1 MDTGALALHLVR
13 KLRMVGAILPLPLS
27 HRELYKGIFPEK
39 INLRN
44 INLSLY
50 TTQRNMRGVEV
61 FIPNL
66 GSRF

>member
-13 KLRMVGAILPLPLS
+13 ELRMSGAKFPLPLS
-27 HRELYKGIFPEK
+27 HHELYKGIFPEK

-50 TTQRNMRGVEV
+50 TTRRNIRGVEV